1 MKTLIRG
8 LIEITF
14 MHYENKLTKIFD
26 DIFEVSKG
34 CLAGCSQMSSILMN
48 VIPKAV

>member
-14 MHYENKLTKIFD
+14 LHYENKLIKIFD
-26 DIFEVSKG
+26 DIFEVATG
-34 CLAGCSQMSSILMN
+34 CLSNCKSMGNVLTG
-48 VIPKAV
+48 VIPLAV